1 KKKNEE
7 LEKYKF
13 VLSYK
18 ITELKKQIE
27 PRENDIR
34 KYKEQIQEMEG
45 ELERFNQ
52 QNGALDLNN
61 EELKEK
67 LKATLGELKSER
79 EMRRNIQATVK
90 RFRTDIYN
98 VVGKIQEPKALKEGI
113 LELYKKHIQNDMQPL
128 NIDEVIDV
136 MLAEEMQ
143 REFSRQRD
151 HLERTLAG
159 VRKKL
164 AKDTALHKSE
174 FIRVMHENMGLIEE
188 INKLR
193 VELRN
198 TRHRVHDLEST
209 LGISRR
215 QGKKAQ
221 EILERITGAR
231 PNPMIV
237 AELE

>member
-1 KKKNEE
+1 MKQMPWEVAMVIRSE
-7 LEKYKF
+7 L
-13 VLSYK
+13 
-18 ITELKKQIE
+18 
-27 PRENDIR
+27 P
-34 KYKEQIQEMEG
+34 
-45 ELERFNQ
+45 
-52 QNGALDLNN
+52 A
-61 EELKEK
+61 
-67 LKATLGELKSER
+67 
-79 EMRRNIQATVK
+79 
-90 RFRTDIYN
+90 
-98 VVGKIQEPKALKEGI
+98 
-113 LELYKKHIQNDMQPL
+113 
-128 NIDEVIDV
+128 DEVEQLSKIFSKQTQSSEV

-143 REFSRQRD
+143 REFSRHRD

-231 PNPMIV
+231 PNPVIV
-237 AELE
+237 AELEQANRTLHEQSNFIYGLQQRIRLGSQYCDDNANNLSELELPPLQPSNDEDETYVDQRVASEKGAQPKFETLSPKVNSVE